1 MSWRGTKTKDQD
13 TGSLISFSGMTEG
26 EATTERMTEGRAG
39 MTEGRY
45 FIAMQQIEDLM
56 KS

>member
-1 MSWRGTKTKDQD
+1 
-13 TGSLISFSGMTEG
+13 MTEG
-26 EATTERMTEGRAG
+26 RAGMTEGRAG